1 MNKQELIHKNG
12 IYEQMF
18 TLPVDDVNG
27 KYKKGFLALIT
38 QMSAMAS
45 ELIAMEMPRTDKYD
59 GNPVDLESYN
69 AAYEKAVLKV
79 SSAIFGF
86 LPMQEGLTTRKEG
99 ESVDDY
105 CGRYLLK
112 YIDEAKKELDKFKAP
127 SEKKAEAEKKKAD
140 LSKAIAESK
149 KKKAEAKAVGDKA
162 AETTA
167 VETKEAV

>member
-59 GNPVDLESYN
+59 GNPVDLEAYN

-112 YIDEAKKELDKFKAP
+112 YIGEAKKELDKFKAP
-127 SEKKAEAEKKKAD
+127 SEKKAEAEKKKA
-140 LSKAIAESK
+140 LSKAIADSK